1 MPRFTVHAYQEMFVH
16 QVVEAQTAREA
27 AEKFKAMVAARE
39 EIAWEIGD
47 EDLEIMDVR
56 DENDEE
62 VDFE

>member
-1 MPRFTVHAYQEMFVH
+1 MPLFTVHAYQEMFVH
-16 QVVEAQTAREA
+16 QVMEADTAREA
-27 AEKFKAMVAARE
+27 VEKFEAMVDARE

-62 VDFE
+62 VEFE

>member
-1 MPRFTVHAYQEMFVH
+1 MPKFTITAHQEMFVH
-16 QVVEAQTAREA
+16 QVMEADTVREA
-27 AEKFKAMVAARE
+27 VEKFEAMVDARE

-62 VDFE
+62 VEFK

>member
-1 MPRFTVHAYQEMFVH
+1 MFVH